1 MAYVAQHSFHH
12 LEEHC
17 DKSPV
22 EYIQW
27 RFAKGVDKEILE
39 KVRPSPIPHT
49 DDTGNMSRFWKERWR
64 SVHML
69 VATRLT
75 CLHLSR
81 ALDRVGDD
89 GPDGG

>member
-1 MAYVAQHSFHH
+1 MWKHHNLRVAYVAQHSFHH

-39 KVRPSPIPHT
+39 KVPHPLLHTSRGRYLCRASPQACEE
-49 DDTGNMSRFWKERWR
+49 S
-64 SVHML
+64 S
-69 VATRLT
+69 
-75 CLHLSR
+75 CLFLG
-81 ALDRVGDD
+81 LCCVL
-89 GPDGG
+89 